1 MWVRPLVERH
11 WVFGWASKTCEQILL
26 LKWYSDALKIHL
38 SQNAIIPSQTQR
50 INSAVDGRVC
60 ANRSSF
66 LFYWITISLKLLQL
80 KFVFNTS
87 TDTLVLVLTSWFL
100 LYALSLKVQGRSHL
114 PLTLGQQKLAT
125 CFETLLQNELNTHV
139 ARFTTHESNLSC
151 NKSGCYK
158 LRGFWL
164 LIR

>member
-1 MWVRPLVERH
+1 MWVTSLVARH
-11 WVFGWASKTCEQILL
+11 WVCGWASKTCKQILL
-26 LKWYSDALKIHL
+26 LKCYSDDLKIHL
-38 SQNAIIPSQTQR
+38 TQNAISQTQR

-60 ANRSSF
+60 GEHSSTT
-66 LFYWITISLKLLQL
+66 LYHRLPISLKLLQL
-80 KFVFNTS
+80 EFVFNTS
-87 TDTLVLVLTSWFL
+87 TDTLVLVLTSWSL

-158 LRGFWL
+158 LRGYWL